1 MDMVIMR
8 VFFAALLALCL
19 IFSLG
24 HTGKA
29 ATKKCLHIRVI
40 VPSAVGTATDL
51 IIRAYAETINR
62 QQSGPLLKV
71 LNKTQNTV
79 IEKNM
84 NGRPDGCQIL
94 AVTQSLVSNFLSD
107 KTNIEWSKFAPIAML
122 SRTPMAVVAR
132 GNLRDANLANIIEVA
147 LQNPNV
153 VLVGE
158 TSNPLEQMFRM
169 GLEDAS
175 GVRFKVTVFE
185 TARQSFLE
193 LLANNLDLGIVSAS
207 AAKRRMDLKQLKI
220 VAITER
226 LENEKLVGVLSLKDQ
241 GIDLSF
247 GVDRGVVAPID
258 TPPEIIA
265 KIMERFQKASDNP
278 ELEDKLGKIYTKIM
292 FLDPDSYT
300 QYFENLTADWSE
312 MIERVEQR
320 PARTP
325 G

>member
-1 MDMVIMR
+1 MR

-19 IFSLG
+19 VFSLG

-71 LNKTQNTV
+71 LNKTQNTA

-169 GLEDAS
+169 SLEDVS

-193 LLANNLDLGIVSAS
+193 LLANNLDLGIVSSS

-247 GVDRGVVAPID
+247 GVDRGIVAPID

-278 ELEDKLGKIYTKIM
+278 ELENRLGKIYTKIM

>member
-1 MDMVIMR
+1 MR

-19 IFSLG
+19 VFSLG

-71 LNKTQNTV
+71 LNKTQNTA

-169 GLEDAS
+169 SLDDVS

-193 LLANNLDLGIVSAS
+193 LLANNLDLGIVSSS

-247 GVDRGVVAPID
+247 GVDRGIVAPID

-278 ELEDKLGKIYTKIM
+278 ELENRLGKIYTKIM

>member
-1 MDMVIMR
+1 MR

-19 IFSLG
+19 VFSLG
-24 HTGKA
+24 HASKA

-169 GLEDAS
+169 GLEDVS

-247 GVDRGVVAPID
+247 GVDRGIVAPID

>member
-19 IFSLG
+19 VFSLG

-71 LNKTQNTV
+71 LNKTQNTA

-169 GLEDAS
+169 SLEDAS

-247 GVDRGVVAPID
+247 GVDRGIVAPID

-278 ELEDKLGKIYTKIM
+278 ELENRLGKIYTKIM

>member
-1 MDMVIMR
+1 MR

-19 IFSLG
+19 VFSLG

-71 LNKTQNTV
+71 LNKTQNTA

-169 GLEDAS
+169 SLEDVS

-247 GVDRGVVAPID
+247 GVDRGIVAPID

-278 ELEDKLGKIYTKIM
+278 ELENRLGKIYTKIM

>member
-1 MDMVIMR
+1 MR
-8 VFFAALLALCL
+8 IFYLTLLAFCF

-24 HTGKA
+24 LVSKA
-29 ATKKCLHIRVI
+29 ASKKCLHIRVI
-40 VPSAVGTATDL
+40 VPYSVGTATDL

-71 LNKTQNTV
+71 LNKTQNAV

-84 NGRPDGCQIL
+84 SGRPDGCQIL
-94 AVTQSLVSNFLSD
+94 AVTQSLVSNFLND
-107 KTNIEWSKFAPIAML
+107 KTSIEWSKFTPIAML

-132 GNLRDANLANIIEVA
+132 GSLRDANLANIIEVA

-153 VLVGE
+153 VSLGE

-169 GLEDAS
+169 SLEDAS
-175 GVRFKVTVFE
+175 GVRFKITVFE

-193 LLANNLDLGIVSAS
+193 LLADNLDLGIISAS

-220 VAITER
+220 VATTER
-226 LENEKLVGVLSLKDQ
+226 LENEKLVGVPSLKDQ

-247 GVDRGVVAPID
+247 GVDRGIMAPMD

-265 KIMERFQKASDNP
+265 KIMERFQKASDDP
-278 ELEDKLGKIYTKIM
+278 ELEDRLAKIYTRIM

-312 MIERVEQR
+312 MIERTQQR

>member
-19 IFSLG
+19 VFSLG

-71 LNKTQNTV
+71 LNKTQNTA

-169 GLEDAS
+169 SLEDVS

-247 GVDRGVVAPID
+247 GVDRGIVAPID

-278 ELEDKLGKIYTKIM
+278 ELENRLGKIYTKIM

>member
-19 IFSLG
+19 VFSLG

-71 LNKTQNTV
+71 LNKTQNTA

-169 GLEDAS
+169 SLEDAS

-220 VAITER
+220 LAITER
-226 LENEKLVGVLSLKDQ
+226 LKNEKLVGVLSLKDQ

-247 GVDRGVVAPID
+247 GVDRGIVAPID

-278 ELEDKLGKIYTKIM
+278 ELENRLGKIYTRIM

>member
-1 MDMVIMR
+1 MR

-71 LNKTQNTV
+71 LNKTQNTA

-169 GLEDAS
+169 SLEDVS

-247 GVDRGVVAPID
+247 GVDRGIVAPID

-278 ELEDKLGKIYTKIM
+278 ELENRLGKIYTKIM

>member
-169 GLEDAS
+169 SLEDVS

-226 LENEKLVGVLSLKDQ
+226 LETEKLVGVLSLKDQ

-247 GVDRGVVAPID
+247 GVDRGIVAPID

-265 KIMERFQKASDNP
+265 RIMERFQKASDNP
-278 ELEDKLGKIYTKIM
+278 ELENRLGKIYTRIM

>member
-1 MDMVIMR
+1 MDTVIMR
-8 VFFAALLALCL
+8 IFYLTLLAFCF

-24 HTGKA
+24 QASKA
-29 ATKKCLHIRVI
+29 ASKKCLHIRVI
-40 VPSAVGTATDL
+40 VPSSVGTATDL

-71 LNKTQNTV
+71 LNKTQNAV

-84 NGRPDGCQIL
+84 SGRPDGCQIL
-94 AVTQSLVSNFLSD
+94 AVTQSLVSNFLND
-107 KTNIEWSKFAPIAML
+107 KTSIEWSKFTPIAML

-132 GNLRDANLANIIEVA
+132 GSLRDANLANIIEVA

-153 VLVGE
+153 VSLGE

-169 GLEDAS
+169 SLEDAS
-175 GVRFKVTVFE
+175 GVRFKITVFE

-193 LLANNLDLGIVSAS
+193 LLADNLDLGIISAS

-220 VAITER
+220 VATTER
-226 LENEKLVGVLSLKDQ
+226 LENEKLVGVPSLKDQ

-247 GVDRGVVAPID
+247 GVDRGIMAPMD

-265 KIMERFQKASDNP
+265 KIMERFQKASDDP
-278 ELEDKLGKIYTKIM
+278 ELEDRLAKIYTRIM

-312 MIERVEQR
+312 MIERTQQR

>member
-1 MDMVIMR
+1 MR

-94 AVTQSLVSNFLSD
+94 AVTQSLISNFLSD
-107 KTNIEWSKFAPIAML
+107 NTNIEWSKFAPIAML

-169 GLEDAS
+169 SLEDAS

-247 GVDRGVVAPID
+247 GVDRGIVAPID

-278 ELEDKLGKIYTKIM
+278 ELENRLGKIYTRIM

>member
-1 MDMVIMR
+1 MR

-24 HTGKA
+24 HAGKA

-71 LNKTQNTV
+71 LNKTQNTA

-169 GLEDAS
+169 SLEDVS

-247 GVDRGVVAPID
+247 GVDRGIVAPID

-278 ELEDKLGKIYTKIM
+278 ELEDRLGKIYTKIM

>member
-1 MDMVIMR
+1 MR

-71 LNKTQNTV
+71 LNKTQNTA

-169 GLEDAS
+169 SLEDAS

-247 GVDRGVVAPID
+247 GVDRGIVAPID

-278 ELEDKLGKIYTKIM
+278 ELENRLGKIYTKIM

>member
-1 MDMVIMR
+1 
-8 VFFAALLALCL
+8 
-19 IFSLG
+19 
-24 HTGKA
+24 
-29 ATKKCLHIRVI
+29 
-40 VPSAVGTATDL
+40 
-51 IIRAYAETINR
+51 
-62 QQSGPLLKV
+62 
-71 LNKTQNTV
+71 
-79 IEKNM
+79 
-84 NGRPDGCQIL
+84 
-94 AVTQSLVSNFLSD
+94 
-107 KTNIEWSKFAPIAML
+107 
-122 SRTPMAVVAR
+122 MAVVAR

-169 GLEDAS
+169 SLEDVS

-207 AAKRRMDLKQLKI
+207 AAKRRTDLKQLKI

-247 GVDRGVVAPID
+247 GVDRGIVAPID

-278 ELEDKLGKIYTKIM
+278 ELEGKLGKIYTKIM

>member
-71 LNKTQNTV
+71 LNKTQNTA

-169 GLEDAS
+169 SLEDAS

-193 LLANNLDLGIVSAS
+193 LLANNLDLGIVSSS

-220 VAITER
+220 VATTER

-247 GVDRGVVAPID
+247 GVDRGIVAPID

-265 KIMERFQKASDNP
+265 RIMERFQKASDNP
-278 ELEDKLGKIYTKIM
+278 ELEGKLGKIYTKIM

>member
-1 MDMVIMR
+1 MR

-19 IFSLG
+19 VFSLG

-169 GLEDAS
+169 SLEDVS

-247 GVDRGVVAPID
+247 GVDRGIVAPID

-278 ELEDKLGKIYTKIM
+278 ELENRLGKIYTKIM

>member
-19 IFSLG
+19 VFSLG

-71 LNKTQNTV
+71 LNKTQNKA

-169 GLEDAS
+169 SLEDVS

-207 AAKRRMDLKQLKI
+207 AAKRRTDLKQLKI

-247 GVDRGVVAPID
+247 GVDRGIVAPID

-278 ELEDKLGKIYTKIM
+278 ELENRLGKIYTKIM

>member
-1 MDMVIMR
+1 
-8 VFFAALLALCL
+8 
-19 IFSLG
+19 
-24 HTGKA
+24 
-29 ATKKCLHIRVI
+29 
-40 VPSAVGTATDL
+40 
-51 IIRAYAETINR
+51 
-62 QQSGPLLKV
+62 
-71 LNKTQNTV
+71 
-79 IEKNM
+79 
-84 NGRPDGCQIL
+84 
-94 AVTQSLVSNFLSD
+94 VSNFLSD

-169 GLEDAS
+169 SLEDVS

-247 GVDRGVVAPID
+247 GVDRGIVAPID

-278 ELEDKLGKIYTKIM
+278 ELEGKLGKIYTKIM

>member
-1 MDMVIMR
+1 MR

-19 IFSLG
+19 LFSLG

-169 GLEDAS
+169 SLEDAS

>member
-1 MDMVIMR
+1 MR

-71 LNKTQNTV
+71 LNKTQNKA

-169 GLEDAS
+169 SLEDVS

-247 GVDRGVVAPID
+247 GVDRGIVAPID

-278 ELEDKLGKIYTKIM
+278 ELENRLGKIYTKIM

>member
-1 MDMVIMR
+1 MR

-19 IFSLG
+19 VFSLG

-71 LNKTQNTV
+71 LNKTQNTA

-169 GLEDAS
+169 SLDDVS

-247 GVDRGVVAPID
+247 GVDRGIVAPID

-278 ELEDKLGKIYTKIM
+278 ELENRLGKIYTKIM